1 MPQGPMASPLMKP
14 FVVLALPGMYLFY
27 KYNQYKRKRR
37 ESAKRRL
44 TERELQHLN
53 NKIDKL
59 LSKLEESEPEL
70 ATCQE
75 EECVI
80 CIHAK
85 ATMQTAP
92 CGHQVVCRKCFVKT
106 IQIAVSQRLLPLRC
120 VICRAKILR
129 LKTGPILP
137 SSASGYSVN
146 SRSSS
151 VPQSDSLYSVSS
163 GGSSIS
169 STSTCSSESNASTG
183 GCSGGGNGQHQ
194 HGSSVTCC
202 GSNCLGA
209 YPRQPT
215 GALRKSQQHAM
226 KSRLQDYYRPDRGAV
241 NRLPPIKELPAS
253 TPSPSHNAPP
263 ASTRIR
269 CAQKIVTQLETVPL
283 LTKTSKG
290 YKYEKLPQKE
300 DESPSTSSEPA
311 KTKSKDKKWW
321 GSDKRWKE
329 RNKSEERIDNKKNE
343 LVEKRMELKEKQQ
356 QRENKNKVQ
365 ETNIDENLK
374 MRTGKNNNCNNNS
387 NKTVTIKIKDENNK
401 ETSNSSKISNSSNN
415 KKKQN

>member
-1 MPQGPMASPLMKP
+1 MPQSPMVNPLMKP

-27 KYNQYKRKRR
+27 KYNQYKRKRKENAR
-37 ESAKRRL
+37 RRL

-129 LKTGPILP
+129 LKTGPLIP
-137 SSASGYSVN
+137 SSVSGYSVN
-146 SRSSS
+146 SRTSS

-169 STSTCSSESNASTG
+169 STSCSSDG
-183 GCSGGGNGQHQ
+183 KGL
-194 HGSSVTCC
+194 TCC
-202 GSNCLGA
+202 GGTGHCMGA

-226 KSRLQDYYRPDRGAV
+226 KIKLQEYNNKNAV

-253 TPSPSHNAPP
+253 SPSHSIAP

-269 CAQKIVTQLETVPL
+269 CAQKIVTQLETVA
-283 LTKTSKG
+283 KNG
-290 YKYEKLPQKE
+290 YKYKKLPQE
-300 DESPSTSSEPA
+300 EEPQQEEYCVE
-311 KTKSKDKKWW
+311 DKK
-321 GSDKRWKE
+321 RWNEKIWKQ
-329 RNKSEERIDNKKNE
+329 RQRSEERDDNKKNE
-343 LVEKRMELKEKQQ
+343 LTEKVMEMKQKGFELKGCLKEEKTKKIN
-356 QRENKNKVQ
+356 EH
-365 ETNIDENLK
+365 K
-374 MRTGKNNNCNNNS
+374 M
-387 NKTVTIKIKDENNK
+387 
-401 ETSNSSKISNSSNN
+401 
-415 KKKQN
+415 

>member
-1 MPQGPMASPLMKP
+1 MESNKSNHNAEKDNSHSIEDSESNPD
-14 FVVLALPGMYLFY
+14 
-27 KYNQYKRKRR
+27 NQDCD
-37 ESAKRRL
+37 
-44 TERELQHLN
+44 
-53 NKIDKL
+53 I
-59 LSKLEESEPEL
+59 SKLEESEPEL

-129 LKTGPILP
+129 LKTGPLIP
-137 SSASGYSVN
+137 QSVSGYSVN
-146 SRSSS
+146 SRTSS

-169 STSTCSSESNASTG
+169 STSCSSD
-183 GCSGGGNGQHQ
+183 GNGI
-194 HGSSVTCC
+194 SCC
-202 GSNCLGA
+202 GGHCLGA

-226 KSRLQDYYRPDRGAV
+226 KIKLQEYNRGDKPMV
-241 NRLPPIKELPAS
+241 NRLPPIKELPVS
-253 TPSPSHNAPP
+253 SPSHNIPP

-283 LTKTSKG
+283 LGKHSKG
-290 YKYEKLPQKE
+290 YKYEKLPQNEEEE
-300 DESPSTSSEPA
+300 DNDTTFVNG
-311 KTKSKDKKWW
+311 KKDGKKWW
-321 GSDKRWKE
+321 SEKGWRDK
-329 RNKSEERIDNKKNE
+329 NKSEERDDNKKNE
-343 LVEKRMELKEKQQ
+343 ITEKEMELKEKQKLIVMKQ
-356 QRENKNKVQ
+356 EKESIDSKNVIGEDARKKRMGNTISIQ
-365 ETNIDENLK
+365 NI
-374 MRTGKNNNCNNNS
+374 
-387 NKTVTIKIKDENNK
+387 K
-401 ETSNSSKISNSSNN
+401 EHKF
-415 KKKQN
+415 

>member
-1 MPQGPMASPLMKP
+1 MPQGPMSSPLMKP

-27 KYNQYKRKRR
+27 KYNQYKRRR
-37 ESAKRRL
+37 KENAKRRL

-59 LSKLEESEPEL
+59 LSKLEESEPEM
-70 ATCQE
+70 ASCQE

-80 CIHAK
+80 CINAK

-163 GGSSIS
+163 GGSSVS
-169 STSTCSSESNASTG
+169 STSCSSD
-183 GCSGGGNGQHQ
+183 
-194 HGSSVTCC
+194 GSRKSSACC
-202 GSNCLGA
+202 GGRCMGA
-209 YPRQPT
+209 YPRQPAT
-215 GALRKSQQHAM
+215 GAIRRSQQHAM
-226 KSRLQDYYRPDRGAV
+226 KIRLQEYCHPEKGNI
-241 NRLPPIKELPAS
+241 NRLPPIRELPGQ
-253 TPSPSHNAPP
+253 SPSHNTPP

-269 CAQKIVTQLETVPL
+269 CAQKIVTQLESVPL
-283 LTKTSKG
+283 LGKSRN
-290 YKYEKLPQKE
+290 KYEKLPQEDVDEQVKKE
-300 DESPSTSSEPA
+300 R
-311 KTKSKDKKWW
+311 KWW
-321 GSDKRWKE
+321 SDRSI
-329 RNKSEERIDNKKNE
+329 NEEKIDNKKNE
-343 LVEKRMELKEKQQ
+343 ITEKHMEMKEKQKL
-356 QRENKNKVQ
+356 EDKK
-365 ETNIDENLK
+365 K
-374 MRTGKNNNCNNNS
+374 
-387 NKTVTIKIKDENNK
+387 TIKDARL
-401 ETSNSSKISNSSNN
+401 
-415 KKKQN
+415 